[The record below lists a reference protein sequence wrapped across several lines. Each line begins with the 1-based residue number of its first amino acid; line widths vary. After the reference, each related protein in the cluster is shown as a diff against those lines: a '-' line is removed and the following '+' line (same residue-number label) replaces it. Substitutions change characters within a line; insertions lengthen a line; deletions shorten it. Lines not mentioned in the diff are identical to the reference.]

1 MALGRGIFIRERKFA
16 PRVERAVRH
25 QTDCFTSTMPIFE
38 FQCKKCHAVTEVFC
52 SSGQFATG
60 TVTCGQCG
68 SRATAKVI
76 SRVSVRV
83 AKPAKYSE
91 DFLHRAR
98 PFLRRQK
105 QTGEIFAEG
114 KGSDDART
122 FQLAEQI
129 GERIDRTLATRLPSR
144 QR

>member
-1 MALGRGIFIRERKFA
+1 MVLGREIFIREQGNFRLA
-16 PRVERAVRH
+16 
-25 QTDCFTSTMPIFE
+25 MPIFE
-38 FQCKKCHAVTEVFC
+38 FRCKKCHAVTEVFC
-52 SSGQFATG
+52 SSGQPATG
-60 TVTCGQCG
+60 AVTCEQCG

-83 AKPAKYSE
+83 ARPAKYSE

-98 PFLRRQK
+98 PFLRTQK

-129 GERIDRTLATRLPSR
+129 GQGIDRALATRLPSR
-144 QR
+144 RR

>member
-1 MALGRGIFIRERKFA
+1 MVLGREIFIREQGNFRLA
-16 PRVERAVRH
+16 
-25 QTDCFTSTMPIFE
+25 MPIFE
-38 FQCKKCHAVTEVFC
+38 FRCKKCRAVTEVFC
-52 SSGQFATG
+52 SSGQSATG
-60 TVTCGQCG
+60 AVTCGQCG

-83 AKPAKYSE
+83 ARPAKYSE

-98 PFLRRQK
+98 PFLRTQK

-129 GERIDRTLATRLPSR
+129 GQGIDRALATRLPSR
-144 QR
+144 RR